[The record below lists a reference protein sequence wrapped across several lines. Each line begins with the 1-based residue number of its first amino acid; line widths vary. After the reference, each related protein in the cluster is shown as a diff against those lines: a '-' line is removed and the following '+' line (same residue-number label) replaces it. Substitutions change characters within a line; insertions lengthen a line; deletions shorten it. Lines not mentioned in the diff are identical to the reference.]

1 MKLAELFTLL
11 SGSFSTDKLNAN
23 FSRIETAFDNTLS
36 RDGSGPNT
44 MEASLDMNSNRLIN
58 LGDPVDNSD
67 GATKAYVDSLAFPDA
82 EVGPEGPQG
91 PEGPPGPPG
100 ADGVPGADGADGLA
114 ATITVG
120 TVTTG
125 LPGSSVSVT
134 NSGTTSAAVLNFTIP
149 RGDTGAAGSGSGDM
163 VAANNLSELTDVPQ
177 ARLNLGLGT
186 AATAASGD
194 FAAAA
199 HTHTG
204 VYSPVS
210 HTHVVN
216 DITDITAFAKTLL
229 DDTTATA
236 ARNTLGLGALAVLN
250 TVSSNEITGQTNIK
264 TTESLIIAV
273 SDETTSITAGTG
285 KVTFRMPYAFTV
297 TAVRASLTT
306 AGSSTTTVDINEAGT
321 SILSTKLT
329 IDSSEKTST
338 TAATPY
344 VLSDTSLADDAEITI
359 DIDGAGTGAKG
370 LKVYIIGSRT

>member
-23 FSRIETAFDNTLS
+23 FNRITNAFQNTLS

-44 MEASLDMNSNRLIN
+44 MEAVLDMNSHRVIN
-58 LGDPVDNSD
+58 VGVPVDNTD
-67 GATKAYVDSLAFPDA
+67 VATKEYVDNLAFPDV

-91 PEGPPGPPG
+91 PVGPAGPAG
-100 ADGVPGADGADGLA
+100 ADGAPGAYGADGLA

-125 LPGSSVSVT
+125 APGSSASVT
-134 NSGTTSAAVLNFTIP
+134 NVGTPTAAVFDFTIP
-149 RGDTGAAGSGSGDM
+149 RGATGAAGAGSGDM
-163 VAANNLSELTDVPQ
+163 VAANNLSELTDTSQ
-177 ARLNLGLGT
+177 ARTNLGLGT
-186 AATAASGD
+186 AATSATGD
-194 FAAAA
+194 FATAA
-199 HTHTG
+199 HNHTG

-264 TTESLIIAV
+264 TTESLIVAV
-273 SDETTSITAGTG
+273 SDESTAITAGTA
-285 KVTFRMPYAFTV
+285 KITFRMPYAFTV
-297 TAVRASLTT
+297 SAVRASLTT
-306 AGSSTTTVDINEAGT
+306 AGSSITTVDINEGGT
-321 SILSTKLT
+321 SILSTKLS
-329 IDSSEKTST
+329 IDASEKTSI

-344 VLSDTSLADDAEITI
+344 VLSDTSLADDAEITV